1 MRVGCKPFVV
11 KYVTITLPHFR
22 TVLTELFRA
31 TQCQLNVCSGATSQ
45 CQLNVSLM
53 SAQCQLKG
61 NIQLQAMRSS
71 LLVPVT
77 LGVTPL
83 IIIKIQATPPIP
95 SISGL
100 TKKRQFFNQEK
111 TYSGLENQRR
121 YWGGRCSTEGRYRGV
136 QNIINSDDPP
146 YDLERVIIKTK
157 VISPYVRWL

>member
-11 KYVTITLPHFR
+11 KYVTLTLPHFR
-22 TVLTELFRA
+22 THRVI
-31 TQCQLNVCSGATSQ
+31 QSYS
-45 CQLNVSLM
+45 M

-111 TYSGLENQRR
+111 TYSGLENQRQF
-121 YWGGRCSTEGRYRGV
+121 WGV

-157 VISPYVRWL
+157 VISLYVRWL